1 MLKPKQWHARAKILD
16 PSARNRVKH
25 HLGLVGQIRFFR
37 QEPLVKHRDRVMLL
51 PIEARY
57 LIELHMY
64 LCNLET

>member
-16 PSARNRVKH
+16 PGARNCVKH

-37 QEPLVKHRDRVMLL
+37 QVHLVKHRDRVMLF

-57 LIELHMY
+57 LIELDMY